1 MIRWKGMGFKLKLN
15 KYLLLISIFIV
26 LLFSI
31 SFISASTVDNNA
43 NLTLKDNSENNNLS
57 IKIDNGKTYS
67 SSNINTE
74 ELSSDVKN
82 WVVNQRNY
90 KMFFDDSNVL
100 KPEYGGQTLT
110 FNGEFT
116 DKGVIT
122 IDSPDTKVTGRNALF
137 NNTVFNLKA
146 DGIVLSNLKFVLNET
161 YPNNEYSGIFIKA
174 NNVTVQNIMMDYKVP
189 ERGTGFGI
197 VCNKGYD
204 EITGVNLINNTIN
217 YVGNFATKG
226 YNYGVVLLRTENATV
241 TGNDIN
247 CQLPLRDV
255 DWSSEIF
262 MGSSMDSVAS
272 FVADNCNN
280 LLLSNNTIKAIVN
293 KRTGGSPTLDC
304 CLIYECDNAVIQ
316 YNDIYEEDYITPK
329 GTVNYLYGLDL
340 YLSDYVVIYHNNI
353 HLKTTGGKDA
363 AGTAYPVQ
371 ITGPARGVQVA
382 FNNICS
388 ISNGPNIG
396 IYSQNYYGSTEVGII
411 SNFINVTGY
420 ASAHS
425 WSLVSGIEV
434 QDSDDII
441 MNNTIIVSS
450 VNEFTTGANI
460 YGISYSQK
468 TGGSHSY
475 NIQYNNVT
483 TNGQYAVALLGG
495 NTRVAN
501 SIIANN
507 ILKTA
512 HAGGNKAA
520 LITGLGNRKNLIINN
535 TDGSFPVRKMS
546 ADEYTS
552 HLKNFFN
559 PPTAGEGSGFK
570 GDGNSLIGLNDGNS
584 ANGFTGGNNGLVK
597 NKLVGNNP
605 KSSYSQAK
613 HGNINST
620 HYNYGSSGIDIA
632 SSSSSSGA
640 GGSSSNSEN
649 SNLKSYEVTKKIET
663 PSDINYIQT
672 ISLILVALILLV
684 AGYRRKEEKE
694 DY

>member
-1 MIRWKGMGFKLKLN
+1 MGFKLKLN
-15 KYLLLISIFIV
+15 RYLLLISIFLI

-31 SFISASTVDNNA
+31 SLISASKVDND
-43 NLTLKDNSENNNLS
+43 NLTLKNNDNLS
-57 IKIDNGKTYS
+57 IEVDNGEPYS
-67 SSNINTE
+67 SSNISTE

-90 KMFFDDSNVL
+90 KMFFDEDNVL
-100 KPEYGGQTLT
+100 KKEYGGQIIT
-110 FNGEFT
+110 FDGEFT
-116 DKGVIT
+116 DKGTIT
-122 IDSPDTKVTGRNALF
+122 INSANTKITGRNTLF

-146 DGIVLSNLKFVLNET
+146 DGIMLSNLKFVLNET
-161 YPNNEYSGIFIKA
+161 YPTNEYSGIFIKA
-174 NNVTVQNIMMDYKVP
+174 NNVTVQNIIMDYNVP

-197 VCNKGYD
+197 TCNKGYD
-204 EITGVNLINNTIN
+204 EITDVHLINNTIN

-226 YNYGVVLLRTENATV
+226 YNYGIVLIRTENAKV
-241 TGNDIN
+241 TGNVIN

-255 DWSSEIF
+255 DWSGEIF
-262 MGSSMDSVAS
+262 IGSSMDSVAS

-280 LLLSNNTIKAIVN
+280 LLLSNNSIRTIVN
-293 KRTGGSPTLDC
+293 KRTGGSPTLDS
-304 CLIYECDNAVIQ
+304 CLIYECNNAIIQ

-371 ITGPARGVQVA
+371 ITGPARGIQVA
-382 FNNICS
+382 FNNISS

-420 ASAHS
+420 ASSHS

-441 MNNTIIVSS
+441 MNNTIIVNS
-450 VNEFTTGANI
+450 VNEFTPGANI

-475 NIQYNNVT
+475 NVQYNNVT

-520 LITGLGNRKNLIINN
+520 LITGLGNRKNIIINN
-535 TDGSFPVRKMS
+535 TDGSFPVKKMS
-546 ADEYTS
+546 TDEYTS

-559 PPTAGEGSGFK
+559 PPNAGDGKGFSGEG
-570 GDGNSLIGLNDGNS
+570 NSFIGQNDGNS
-584 ANGFTGGNNGLVK
+584 VIGVGSGNNGVTK
-597 NKLVGNNP
+597 TKLFGNNP

-613 HGNINST
+613 RGNINST
-620 HYNYGSSGIDIA
+620 NYNYGSSGIDIA
-632 SSSSSSGA
+632 SSSSSSGT
-640 GGSSSNSEN
+640 GGSSSDTSD
-649 SNLKSYEVTKKIET
+649 SNLKSYEVTKKIES

-672 ISLILVALILLV
+672 ILLVLTALILLII
-684 AGYRRKEEKE
+684 GYRRKEEKE
-694 DY
+694 DYKN